1 MNNPQNPLSGNEYRA
16 IVHDAEVA
24 MAQQVI
30 DLRNTPEFKE
40 VPLTEE
46 ERKTYYGGRA
56 KPETNPE
63 DLYINSYYL
72 ISDLAT
78 KSDGTVDYETLY
90 AWRRKLKQISDPT
103 IVAKAQEYIDRDK
116 DKSYL
121 QAQQVMEKLQQMPKY
136 IGTTK
141 ERSDDLSKA
150 LNLALAEIQYLPPG
164 FPKKMQYG
172 ISQVYKK
179 YGNEQ
184 GALAEEAYVRGVGDA
199 LGVNKER
206 KAYASQNQAI
216 LMRWYSDA
224 VFMDMPELVEAG
236 VQPVIPKHE
245 APISLPVEKLPA
257 FQRPVETNWPD
268 LFLRAIGR

>member
-1 MNNPQNPLSGNEYRA
+1 MNNPQNPLSVNEYRA

-90 AWRRKLKQISDPT
+90 AWRRKLKQISDPA

-150 LNLALAEIQYLPPG
+150 LNLALAEVQYLPPG

-206 KAYASQNQAI
+206 KAYAS
-216 LMRWYSDA
+216 
-224 VFMDMPELVEAG
+224 
-236 VQPVIPKHE
+236 
-245 APISLPVEKLPA
+245 
-257 FQRPVETNWPD
+257 
-268 LFLRAIGR
+268 